1 MSRRLARVSVL
12 QGGKKMAWIR
22 MIAEDEAEGELNATY
37 DRLTDPWGGVDNILK
52 IHSLNLPSLH
62 GHYELY
68 RTLMYGRSGL
78 SRVQR
83 EMIAVVV
90 SATNHCHY

>member
-1 MSRRLARVSVL
+1 
-12 QGGKKMAWIR
+12 MAWIK
-22 MIAEDEAEGELNATY
+22 MIPEDQATGKLKLLY
-37 DRLTDPWGGVDNILK
+37 DKVSAADGSVDNILK
-52 IHSLNLPSLH
+52 IHSLNPPSLS

-68 RTLMYGRSGL
+68 KILMRGRSGL

-90 SATNHCHY
+90 STVNQCHY